1 MAILLGV
8 SFLLAILG
16 QVLYL
21 YFPHKGSNH
30 VVRRNV
36 LVMIIVMAF
45 LGSFFSEWP
54 ALLQVKSTIKLEE
67 FEEAIKNFT
76 HEINIVDV
84 NDKELLRCYKVAV
97 TKADSNSI
105 CHCEIKQKAN
115 FVAFDRDW
123 RFDWIGTYGGYLMY
137 LFALISVVVAFDF
150 LLKLAALAYVIIG
163 SEKERRH
170 LNGLD
175 VYLLTPKAS
184 IPLSSF
190 GFFVN
195 FLFIPP
201 SWQRLT
207 AEEKDAALEHELT
220 HLKNRDSLTILF
232 LELIKIVWWL
242 NPAYYTLRRSIELE
256 QELAADDAVIAKTN
270 NPKSYAQLLLKITE
284 LEAAEANG
292 NLKPPVNQLKG
303 SALSW
308 RIQELLNKHQDVK
321 QQPSRLKLLVLLI
334 GSFLY
339 LSLAIIQ
346 PSLNKYQK
354 LMLQYE
360 LLKTHIQSN
369 NNPYICK
376 ACLFE
381 KIQKAMEKQ

>member
-45 LGSFFSEWP
+45 LGSFFSELP
-54 ALLQVKSTIKLEE
+54 SLLQVKSTIKLEE

-123 RFDWIGTYGGYLMY
+123 RFDWIGAYGGYLMY
-137 LFALISVVVAFDF
+137 LFCFISFIVALDF
-150 LLKLAALAYVIIG
+150 LLKLVALVYVVIG
-163 SEKERRH
+163 SKKELRQF
-170 LNGLD
+170 NGLD

-201 SWQRLT
+201 SWQQLT
-207 AEEKDAALEHELT
+207 TDEKEAALEHELT
-220 HLKNRDSLTILF
+220 HLKNRDTLTILF
-232 LELIKIVWWL
+232 LELVKIVWWL

-270 NPKSYAQLLLKITE
+270 NPKSYAQLLLKMTE
-284 LEAAEANG
+284 LESGGGG
-292 NLKPPVNQLKG
+292 NAKPPVNQLKG
-303 SALSW
+303 SILSW
-308 RIQELLNKHQDVK
+308 RIQELLNKHQDIK

-334 GSFLY
+334 GTFLY
-339 LSLAIIQ
+339 LSLAMIQ
-346 PSLNKYQK
+346 PSLKKYQK
-354 LMLQYE
+354 LMQQYE
-360 LLKTHIQSN
+360 LLKTHIQSD

-376 ACLFE
+376 ACLFD
-381 KIQKAMEKQ
+381 KIQKAIEKE

>member
-45 LGSFFSEWP
+45 LGSFFSELP
-54 ALLQVKSTIKLEE
+54 SLLQVKSTIKLEE

-123 RFDWIGTYGGYLMY
+123 RFDWIGVYGGYLMY
-137 LFALISVVVAFDF
+137 LFCFISFIVALDF
-150 LLKLAALAYVIIG
+150 LLKLVALVYVVIG
-163 SEKERRH
+163 SKKELRQF
-170 LNGLD
+170 NGLD

-201 SWQRLT
+201 SWQQLT
-207 AEEKDAALEHELT
+207 PDEKEAALEHELT
-220 HLKNRDSLTILF
+220 HLKNRDTLTILF
-232 LELIKIVWWL
+232 LELVKIVWWL

-270 NPKSYAQLLLKITE
+270 NPKSYAQLLLKMTE
-284 LEAAEANG
+284 LESGGGG
-292 NLKPPVNQLKG
+292 NSKPLVNQLKG
-303 SALSW
+303 SILSW
-308 RIQELLNKHQDVK
+308 RIQELLNKHQDIK

-334 GSFLY
+334 GTFLY
-339 LSLAIIQ
+339 LSLAMIQ
-346 PSLNKYQK
+346 PSLKKYQK
-354 LMLQYE
+354 LMQQYE
-360 LLKTHIQSN
+360 LLKTHIQSD

-376 ACLFE
+376 ACLFD
-381 KIQKAMEKQ
+381 KIQKAIEKE